1 MLGRTFGLSLVVLMG
16 CQTQL
21 SSETIV
27 HHPRL
32 ALSTLTPKVV
42 EASQAIRP
50 LWIEKSPRGAVAFV
64 PFTGQAS
71 APTLDA
77 AKAQAQKDLYAAVS
91 SFISVDVNTSFE
103 STETLA
109 QRNGREQSTLD
120 VKEVVQARSAAQLKE
135 VKIDQLY
142 WEKVQSSPLF
152 PDGVQYR
159 CFAYAEVPK
168 SEILRARLQRQA
180 QREQRSG
187 RRLLVVLPFRGPGEG
202 GHAIQAAMVEELSR
216 RLLLVPTL
224 HVSDPELV
232 RALLADGRGESE
244 AQALETVEDAL
255 SPDLVIGGTYQL
267 HAGRVRVSYTVFG
280 RGAPTF
286 GGTVEDRLENL
297 YGLEDQL
304 LTSLIAQL
312 GAPRS
317 EAPASPRPSSP
328 AAPLGQGALEAYGQ
342 AGEFYQ
348 NGDNQG
354 AVQLLTK
361 ALAEA
366 PDFARAYLRL
376 GRVQE
381 RMGRY
386 GDLDRAPGPNFTA
399 QLRLCL
405 PWDRI
410 TTLPPARYLE
420 ALTQA
425 PATPRARSGELV
437 DVILSAAEYGIEAD
451 YVPDP
456 GVGPVPQSAAGAY
469 WHAYRLGVLQADLQ
483 LALEAQVALGDLA
496 LRVDRPAAARAVYER
511 ALAGAQSRG
520 LLHLLGLAQLGLGKV
535 LKAEGRLAEAS
546 NLLQQTLVLRRNL
559 GEKPYVLELLNELG
573 GISTEL
579 GAYPLARVFYEEAHR
594 LATDLGDSYLSAVL
608 DNNLGVLESTLGL
621 TVQAEERH
629 ARALAK
635 LTDLGEADGRIATG
649 LNAGLLSAQRGDL
662 ETARGQLLVAADLVK
677 ETGQQG
683 RKAEWL
689 RQRGHTHLLAG
700 DTTRALQDL
709 VQAWVIERDLGRVRR
724 RLEVENELV
733 ILGAQDLLRRGLLGH
748 ERALQLGCLASQAD
762 QITTEWGQAGW
773 QGRSL
778 SPIVAW
784 SNAQWLLGMARLDGY
799 TTQDELRI
807 AYGDER

>member
-1 MLGRTFGLSLVVLMG
+1 MLRRILIPTCAVWVA

-32 ALSTLTPKVV
+32 TLSALAPQVV
-42 EASQAIRP
+42 EASHPIRP

-91 SFISVDVNTSFE
+91 SFISVDVSSSFE
-103 STETLA
+103 STETLT
-109 QRNGREQSTLD
+109 QRDGREQSTLD

-142 WEKVQSSPLF
+142 WEKVQSSPLY
-152 PDGVQYR
+152 PEGVQYR

-187 RRLLVVLPFRGPGEG
+187 RRLLVVLPFRGPSQAGPT
-202 GHAIQAAMVEELSR
+202 IQAALVEELSR
-216 RLLLVPTL
+216 RLLVVPNL

-267 HAGRVRVSYTVFG
+267 HADRVRVSYTVFG
-280 RGAPTF
+280 RGAPTI

-304 LTSLIAQL
+304 LGALTSQL

-317 EAPASPRPSSP
+317 EAPALSPSAP
-328 AAPLGQGALEAYGQ
+328 AAPPAQGALEAYAR
-342 AGEFYQ
+342 AGELYQ
-348 NGDNQG
+348 SGDNQG
-354 AVQLLTK
+354 AIRLLTE
-361 ALAEA
+361 ALAKT

-381 RMGRY
+381 RQGRY
-386 GDLDRAPGPNFTA
+386 GDLDRPPSPALSR

-410 TTLPPARYLE
+410 TTLPPDRYLE
-420 ALTQA
+420 ALTQP
-425 PATPRARSGELV
+425 PAVPRPRSGEAV
-437 DVILSAAEYGIEAD
+437 DVILSAAEYGIQD
-451 YVPDP
+451 GYVPDP
-456 GVGPVPQSAAGAY
+456 GVGPRPQSAAGAY
-469 WHAYRLGVLQADLQ
+469 WHAYRLGVLQGDLQ
-483 LALEAQVALGDLA
+483 LALEAQVALADLA
-496 LRVDRPAAARAVYER
+496 LRVDRPAAARGLYER
-511 ALAGAQSRG
+511 ALVSAHERG
-520 LLHLLGLAQLGLGKV
+520 LLHLMGLAQLGLGKV
-535 LKAEGRLAEAS
+535 LKAEGRLSEAA

-579 GAYPLARVFYEEAHR
+579 GAYPLARALYEEAHR
-594 LATDLGDSYLSAVL
+594 LANDLGDRYLSAVL
-608 DNNLGVLESTLGL
+608 DNNLGVLESILGR
-621 TVQAEERH
+621 TVRAEERH
-629 ARALAK
+629 ARALLT

-662 ETARGQLLVAADLVK
+662 EAARAQLLVAGDLAK
-677 ETGQQG
+677 ETGQLG

-689 RQRGHTHLLAG
+689 RQRGHTQLLAG
-700 DTTRALQDL
+700 DTVRALQDL

-733 ILGAQDLLRRGLLGH
+733 ILGAQDLLRRGLMGP
-748 ERALQLGCLASQAD
+748 ERAMQLGCLAAQAD
-762 QITTEWGQAGW
+762 RITTEWGQAGW

-778 SPIVAW
+778 APIVAW

-799 TTQDELRI
+799 TTPEELR
-807 AYGDER
+807 AEYGDYQ